1 MKDVMGLIYTAED
14 DAELKD
20 LTQKRSIAA
29 VPIWGRYRMIDFIL
43 SSMVNSGIRNVG
55 IIARS
60 NYGSLMDHIG
70 QGKEWNLNRKRGGV
84 FILPP
89 YVRYDSRGWWK
100 GDADALYNIMG
111 YIRKNGQR
119 YVLVTG
125 SNMVCTM
132 DYNEAFEYHVD
143 RGSDITVIY
152 KEEKELPVN
161 YLKKYTLLQTDDDG
175 RIRDIE
181 IKPSVPKSNKI
192 FMKMYI
198 MDKLLLEYLVDECVA
213 HGNSDFVK
221 DILLNKLNT
230 LKIYGYEYKGYLARI
245 DCIPSFYKY
254 NMDLLNPEVRNEIFF
269 KNGPVYTKVKDE
281 VPAMYS
287 DKAQV
292 KNSVIA
298 DGCIIQGE
306 VEDSILFRGVKV
318 YDGVR
323 IKNSIIM
330 QNAEVQENA
339 ILENVILD
347 KDVIIRRGKRLT
359 GQENYP
365 VVIGKGAVI

>member
-1 MKDVMGLIYTAED
+1 MKDTMGLIYTAED
-14 DAELKD
+14 DTELRD
-20 LTQKRSIAA
+20 ITQKRSVAA

-43 SSMVNSGIRNVG
+43 SNMVNSGITNVG

-60 NYGSLMDHIG
+60 NYSSLMDHIG

-100 GDADALYNIMG
+100 GDVDALYNVMG
-111 YIRKNGQR
+111 YVRKTGPK

-125 SNMVCTM
+125 SHMVCSM
-132 DYNEAFEYHVD
+132 DYNDAFEYHTD
-143 RGSDITVIY
+143 KAADITVIY
-152 KEEKELPVN
+152 KEEKEIPVGS
-161 YLKKYTLLQTDDDG
+161 LKRYTLLQTDNNG
-175 RIRDIE
+175 RVRDIE
-181 IKPSVPKSNKI
+181 IRPASPKSSKI

-198 MDKLLLEYLVDECVA
+198 IDKLLLEYLVDECVA

-221 DILLNKLNT
+221 DILLNKLDS

-245 DCIPSFYKY
+245 DSIPSYYKC
-254 NMDLLNPEVRNEIFF
+254 NMDILNPEIREELFF

-287 DKAQV
+287 DRANV
-292 KNSVIA
+292 KNCVIA
-298 DGCIIQGE
+298 DGCIIQGDIE
-306 VEDSILFRGVKV
+306 GSILFRGVKA
-318 YDGVR
+318 YDGAR

-347 KDVIIRRGKRLT
+347 KDVIVKRGKRLT